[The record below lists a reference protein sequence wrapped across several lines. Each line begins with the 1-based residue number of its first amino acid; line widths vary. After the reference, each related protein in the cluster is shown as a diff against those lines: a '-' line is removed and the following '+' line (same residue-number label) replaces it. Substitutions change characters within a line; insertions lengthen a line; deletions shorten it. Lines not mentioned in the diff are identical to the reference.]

1 MNKQEI
7 KKEFDD
13 LCDIDKQHPK
23 MVEVGRYVSEG
34 YLFDW
39 FWSKLEEKD
48 KEMEQLI
55 EIHHE
60 QADELQ
66 AKLKAAD
73 EVISNIHVEIEW
85 PVLKYNSTET
95 INSPRIK
102 LMYKD
107 ESIIKAL
114 EHYKSLKP

>member
-13 LCDIDKQHPK
+13 LCDTDKQHPK
-23 MVEVGRYVSEG
+23 MVEVGRYVSVS

-39 FWSKLEEKD
+39 LWSKLEEKD

-73 EVISNIHVEIEW
+73 EVIECWDEHSKANFR
-85 PVLKYNSTET
+85 YD
-95 INSPRIK
+95 K
-102 LMYKD
+102 LRVD
-107 ESIIKAL
+107 NLEKAL